1 MCKKKIWLA
10 LIIILVVAMSV
21 VCCFSGFIT
30 VSANTDTAVI
40 TEITEEQQTEDEV
53 TPYLFTSLAL
63 GIGGGNG
70 EVFADVKNEFTL
82 GFATV
87 PVFVE
92 LYSSVTYQ
100 DKYDK
105 MTFEGR
111 NYIDDLNFLETI
123 KVTAPTNGV
132 QRYWMA
138 RMKYKVDNGSWKEDT
153 TSVWLFDG
161 NGNVIK

>member
-1 MCKKKIWLA
+1 MIKKKTLLFLLTILA
-10 LIIILVVAMSV
+10 LAMSV
-21 VCCFSGFIT
+21 VCCFGGFKT
-30 VSANTDTAVI
+30 VSANADTAVI
-40 TEITEEQQTEDEV
+40 TESVEGQQGKDGV
-53 TPYLFTSLAL
+53 APKLFTSLAL

-70 EVFADVKNEFTL
+70 EIFADVKNEFTL

-87 PVFVE
+87 SVFVE
-92 LYSSVTYQ
+92 LYSSVTYLDQ
-100 DKYDK
+100 YDK

-111 NYIDDLNFLETI
+111 NNIDDLNFLETI
-123 KVTAPTNGV
+123 RVTAPTNGV